1 MTMQNGFLD
10 PSVWADFLEE
20 PGLGMETAFFSQA
33 PRFGRSPTQ
42 KQFYEGQF
50 RRFQNQF
57 LGSMGQQI
65 LGGEM
70 PGGMPAERFAD
81 FVQNIDFDREFRS
94 LPPSQRGAGVSR
106 FNPRTRFITF

>member
-1 MTMQNGFLD
+1 MVEQNGFLD

-20 PGLGMETAFFSQA
+20 PGLGMEAAFFSQA
-33 PRFGRSPTQ
+33 PRFGRSQTQ

-57 LGSMGQQI
+57 LGSLGQQI
-65 LGGEM
+65 LGGET
-70 PGGMPAERFAD
+70 PTKRFAD

-94 LPPSQRGAGVSR
+94 LPPTQRGAGVSR